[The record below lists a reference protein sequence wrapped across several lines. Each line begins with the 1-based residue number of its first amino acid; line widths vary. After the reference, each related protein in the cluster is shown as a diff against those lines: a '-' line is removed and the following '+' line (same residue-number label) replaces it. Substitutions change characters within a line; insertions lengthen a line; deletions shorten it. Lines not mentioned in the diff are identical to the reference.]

1 MSLERFEIIS
11 KLNNTLNELLILVRN
26 KEDGQLYTI
35 KSVRVN
41 ENSKKEKDLFFN
53 ELRILVPLTHKNI
66 ISYKEAFYDKRTKS
80 LNMVIE
86 YVDGGDLS
94 MKIRTAKQKN
104 VFLKEIIIWGIFIQI
119 LEGINYL
126 HKKFIIHRDLKTSN
140 IFLTKKGI
148 VKIGGLNVGKN
159 IEDLGM
165 ALTQIGT
172 PYFTSPEIWEQ
183 KPYDYKCD
191 IWSIGC
197 ILYEMTTLHVPFLGL
212 NMQELYKNILSAK
225 YKSIPKIYSKNL
237 NEIIDLMLIKD
248 PLKRPSADDLLN
260 NKIILEKKKE
270 LNLKNDDNDESSYI
284 NKAVDKIIKDYHNN
298 KNKLENSHIIYK
310 KMEKNNIKNNINH
323 KNNNSINNNEKRS
336 SINSNLKA
344 ERKINSFIYTNSN
357 YDKIKRNKIPNSET
371 NKIIKI
377 DNSDENNNNINNIKS
392 NKAYF
397 SKYNKSKSN
406 IPYSELNKK
415 TNYFVSNNS
424 SDKIREEIGNK
435 IISPESI
442 IHLDLNNN
450 KIKNNFIKKMK
461 INRNNNDV
469 IHDIG
474 YNSPK
479 GIKTKNNLIY
489 KIHEK
494 SSNIS
499 NEVLL
504 NKNIFRN
511 DKNVNKSLNNNIQHN
526 INMNKLNCY
535 KKLTKNKINENRNA
549 NIKYNNR
556 NEIIISKRNP
566 KSLSNLIKY
575 NININN
581 NNRENYISRIN
592 TRNLLSNSINHK
604 KDKSN
609 MNNFIQL
616 KENNNQYINNFN
628 KDIRNINN
636 KRKNNLR
643 IYTSPNEI
651 RNINSFVGNNNK
663 KIDISSLF
671 LTKPKLRLMDYNC
684 LSEKNYNITNNI
696 NNVNNND
703 KDKQDLN
710 YKKYL
715 IIPDNNNNKIINIQK
730 NNISYNYFTYNS
742 YIKEKKERNR
752 EIKNLN
758 NNNIIK
764 KQIID

>member
-336 SINSNLKA
+336 SINSNLKT

-357 YDKIKRNKIPNSET
+357 YDKIKRNKIPNSEA

-504 NKNIFRN
+504 NKNSFRN

-575 NININN
+575 NININ

-684 LSEKNYNITNNI
+684 LSEKNYSITNNI

-742 YIKEKKERNR
+742 YIKEKKK
-752 EIKNLN
+752 EIEKLK
-758 NNNIIK
+758 I
-764 KQIID
+764 

>member
-581 NNRENYISRIN
+581 NRENYISRIN

-616 KENNNQYINNFN
+616 KENNNQCINNFN

-684 LSEKNYNITNNI
+684 LSEKNYSITNNI

-730 NNISYNYFTYNS
+730 NNFSYNYFTYNI
-742 YIKEKKERNR
+742 YI
-752 EIKNLN
+752 
-758 NNNIIK
+758 
-764 KQIID
+764 

>member
-357 YDKIKRNKIPNSET
+357 YDKIKRNNIPNSET

-494 SSNIS
+494 SSNIN

-581 NNRENYISRIN
+581 NRENYISRIN

-616 KENNNQYINNFN
+616 KENNNQCINNFN

>member
-237 NEIIDLMLIKD
+237 NEIIDLILIKD

-494 SSNIS
+494 SSNIN

-581 NNRENYISRIN
+581 NRENYISRIN

-616 KENNNQYINNFN
+616 KENNNQCINNFN

-684 LSEKNYNITNNI
+684 LSEKNYSITNNI

-715 IIPDNNNNKIINIQK
+715 INNNKIINIQK

-764 KQIID
+764 NK